1 MAEDEVVNKPSQ
13 EEVRQKTMKLQMPFI
28 ANKGQTDEG
37 VAYYAN
43 TFGGTVFVT
52 KEGEIVYVLPMRD
65 GSAPGYGNKG
75 ELVEEGAQ
83 EPTSD
88 GQQEGESV
96 IHEDTVNEQSG
107 GVALKEVIVGGMAG
121 KVKGVMRSRTRVSDF
136 RGNDPSKWKK
146 NLATYEIVNLGEVY
160 PGIEVKLRAY
170 GNNVEK
176 LFYLSPGA
184 DPGVIRI
191 KLHGAQSL
199 RVDEEGRLEADTA
212 LGPVKFTRPVV
223 YQLEDAS
230 SRPGKGNFSPFL
242 SSREGDDMA
251 KAIEG
256 EYEVNGDEYS
266 FRLGDYDR
274 SKGLIIDPLLAST
287 FLGGLP
293 SDDIGKILAVD
304 SGGNVYVS
312 GETSSS
318 NFPTTVGAY
327 DTLYGY
333 TDVFI
338 SRFSS
343 GLTSLL
349 ASTYLGGSAADY
361 GRSLAIDSGG
371 NVYVTGYTYSS
382 NFPTTA
388 GAYDTS
394 YNSNTDV
401 FISRFN
407 SSLTS
412 LLASTYL
419 GGSGYDY
426 GNSLAID
433 SGGNVYVAGYTP
445 YTTYSNFPTTVG
457 AYDTLLS
464 GPRDAFISRLNSGL
478 TSLLASTYLGGTNSD
493 YGNSLAI
500 DSGGNVYVTGDT
512 WSPDFPTTVGA
523 YDTLLGGNRDVFVSR
538 LNSGLT
544 SLLAS
549 TYLGGTNYDY
559 GNSLAIDSGGNV
571 YVTGDTWSSNFPT
584 TRGTF
589 RGAVDVFISRLNSGL
604 TSLLAST
611 YLGGSG
617 SDYGNSLAID
627 SGGNVYVTG
636 YTRSSD
642 FPTTV
647 GAYDTLLGGGE
658 DVFVSRFNSDFS
670 LFLASTFIGGN
681 STDSGYSLAIDS
693 GGNVYVT
700 GDTTSSNFPTT
711 GFAYD
716 TSHNGGK
723 DVFISRLNS
732 GLTSLLASTYLGG
745 SGSDYGNS
753 LAIDSGGN
761 VYVTGYTS
769 SPGFPTTSGVYDRS
783 YNSNTDIFVSRL
795 NSGLTSLLAST
806 YLGGSAAD
814 YGRSLAIDS
823 SGNLYVTGDTN
834 SSDFPIAGGIVYDTS
849 HNGGRDV
856 FISRLNSGLTSLLAS
871 SYLGGAGTE
880 YGNSLAIDSGGN
892 LYVTGDTTSSN
903 FPTTG
908 FAYDTSHNGGK
919 DVFISRLNSGL
930 TSLLASTYLG
940 GSGTDSGNSLAI
952 GSGGNVYVTGYT
964 YSMNFPTTV
973 GAYDTSYNS
982 GKTDVFISRLN
993 SGLTSLLASTFLGG
1007 SDIDYGRSLAIE
1019 PFSGDVYVTGYT
1031 YSTNFPTTV
1040 GAYDTSYNSNT
1051 DVFVSRL
1058 NSGLT
1063 SLLASTYL
1071 GGSGSDSGYSLAIDS
1086 SWVVYVTGYTS
1097 STDFPTTSNAYDR
1110 FYNGKTDV
1118 FVSGLYGDLTS
1129 LIDSTY
1135 LGGSGDDRGSSLAIR
1150 SYGDVYV
1157 TGYTTSSNFPSTTG
1171 VYDTTYN
1178 GDSDV
1183 FVSRVIGSG
1192 F

>member
-1 MAEDEVVNKPSQ
+1 MILHIMVVKMS
-13 EEVRQKTMKLQMPFI
+13 
-28 ANKGQTDEG
+28 
-37 VAYYAN
+37 
-43 TFGGTVFVT
+43 
-52 KEGEIVYVLPMRD
+52 
-65 GSAPGYGNKG
+65 
-75 ELVEEGAQ
+75 
-83 EPTSD
+83 
-88 GQQEGESV
+88 
-96 IHEDTVNEQSG
+96 
-107 GVALKEVIVGGMAG
+107 
-121 KVKGVMRSRTRVSDF
+121 
-136 RGNDPSKWKK
+136 
-146 NLATYEIVNLGEVY
+146 
-160 PGIEVKLRAY
+160 
-170 GNNVEK
+170 
-176 LFYLSPGA
+176 LSPGA
-184 DPGVIRI
+184 
-191 KLHGAQSL
+191 
-199 RVDEEGRLEADTA
+199 
-212 LGPVKFTRPVV
+212 
-223 YQLEDAS
+223 
-230 SRPGKGNFSPFL
+230 
-242 SSREGDDMA
+242 
-251 KAIEG
+251 
-256 EYEVNGDEYS
+256 
-266 FRLGDYDR
+266 
-274 SKGLIIDPLLAST
+274 ST
-287 FLGGLP
+287 F
-293 SDDIGKILAVD
+293 
-304 SGGNVYVS
+304 
-312 GETSSS
+312 
-318 NFPTTVGAY
+318 
-327 DTLYGY
+327 
-333 TDVFI
+333 
-338 SRFSS
+338 
-343 GLTSLL
+343 
-349 ASTYLGGSAADY
+349 
-361 GRSLAIDSGG
+361 
-371 NVYVTGYTYSS
+371 
-382 NFPTTA
+382 
-388 GAYDTS
+388 
-394 YNSNTDV
+394 
-401 FISRFN
+401 
-407 SSLTS
+407 
-412 LLASTYL
+412 
-419 GGSGYDY
+419 
-426 GNSLAID
+426 
-433 SGGNVYVAGYTP
+433 
-445 YTTYSNFPTTVG
+445 
-457 AYDTLLS
+457 
-464 GPRDAFISRLNSGL
+464 
-478 TSLLASTYLGGTNSD
+478 
-493 YGNSLAI
+493 
-500 DSGGNVYVTGDT
+500 
-512 WSPDFPTTVGA
+512 
-523 YDTLLGGNRDVFVSR
+523 
-538 LNSGLT
+538 
-544 SLLAS
+544 
-549 TYLGGTNYDY
+549 
-559 GNSLAIDSGGNV
+559 
-571 YVTGDTWSSNFPT
+571 
-584 TRGTF
+584 
-589 RGAVDVFISRLNSGL
+589 
-604 TSLLAST
+604 
-611 YLGGSG
+611 
-617 SDYGNSLAID
+617 
-627 SGGNVYVTG
+627 
-636 YTRSSD
+636 
-642 FPTTV
+642 
-647 GAYDTLLGGGE
+647 
-658 DVFVSRFNSDFS
+658 
-670 LFLASTFIGGN
+670 
-681 STDSGYSLAIDS
+681 
-693 GGNVYVT
+693 
-700 GDTTSSNFPTT
+700 
-711 GFAYD
+711 
-716 TSHNGGK
+716 
-723 DVFISRLNS
+723 
-732 GLTSLLASTYLGG
+732 LGG

-823 SGNLYVTGDTN
+823 GGNLYVTGDTN

-919 DVFISRLNSGL
+919 DVFISR
-930 TSLLASTYLG
+930 LASTYLG

-1178 GDSDV
+1178 GDSDA